1 MVWVYTLFC
10 VHTVT
15 NLPPQLQV
23 DDTGIHYFANPT
35 RWEAYFAELEPATP
49 YTLPACFSRFGCN
62 ELKLRRKKNSDI
74 PISEYKGPRV
84 PRTYLSWNNT
94 AFPNMTKALAGD
106 YVCENEYGV
115 GNQSY
120 QLNVVGK

>member
-15 NLPPQLQV
+15 NVPPHLLV
-23 DDTGIHYFANPT
+23 EDAGIHFSAHPT
-35 RWEAYFAELEPATP
+35 RWEAYFAELEVAISDI
-49 YTLPACFSRFGCN
+49 LPLCYCRYGCN
-62 ELKLRRKKNSDI
+62 ELKLMKRNSII
-74 PISEYKGPRV
+74 PISEYKGQPV

-94 AFPNMTKALAGD
+94 AFPSITKAMAGD

-115 GNQSY
+115 AIEAY
-120 QLNVVGK
+120 KLNVVGK